1 LNSRVAVVTGD
12 DLTGTLAGPGI
23 RAWHMAEV
31 LAAAGHEVVLATT
44 GRAERAHPA
53 AETRSVAASTDA
65 RELAGWSDVLVF
77 QGLLLDHHP
86 ALADVDVPVVVDLY
100 DPFHLEQLERTRR
113 APATRDQV
121 VREVTA
127 VVGEQLLRGDF
138 FLCASERQRDFWV
151 GHLAALGRVNARTYD
166 ADPSLDALIAVAPFG
181 VPADPPPPGPSVKG
195 TVPGLGAD
203 DALVLWAGGVY
214 DWLDPLTVVRAIDRV
229 RGHRADVRLLFL
241 GMAHPGEG
249 ESARAA
255 AVRGLAADLGLTGT
269 HVLFNDGWVPYD
281 ERARWLLSADVGVSA
296 HLRHIEAAY
305 AFRTRVLDYL
315 WAGLPVVTT
324 EGDTLADAVATRG
337 AGLTVPPG
345 NDEAMAVALVRML
358 DDRVLA
364 FHSRESARAMAG
376 ELTWPQVLA
385 PLAAFCATP
394 RRAPDL
400 VDPVLGPRLAAHR
413 RGQARTRR
421 GWQRDVDVAVRRT
434 LGRLRGR
441 LPDQ

>member
-1 LNSRVAVVTGD
+1 MVTGD
-12 DLTGTLAGPGI
+12 DLTSTLAGPGI
-23 RAWHMAEV
+23 RAWHMADV
-31 LAAAGHEVVLATT
+31 LAAAGHDVLLATT
-44 GRAERAHPA
+44 GRVDRAHPR
-53 AETRSVAASTDA
+53 AETRSIAALADA
-65 RELAGWSDVLVF
+65 REVATWCDVLVF

-86 ALADVDVPVVVDLY
+86 VLADVDVPVVVDLY

-113 APATRDQV
+113 TPGTRDQV

-127 VVGEQLLRGDF
+127 IVDEQLLRGDF

-166 ADPSLDALIAVAPFG
+166 SDPSLDALIAVAPFG
-181 VPADPPPPGPSVKG
+181 VPAEPPPTSPSVKG
-195 TVPGLGAD
+195 TVPGLGPD

-214 DWLDPLTVVRAIDRV
+214 DWLDPLTVVRAVDRV
-229 RGHRADVRLLFL
+229 RQQRDDVRLLFL

-249 ESARAA
+249 ESAMAA
-255 AVRGLAADLGLTGT
+255 AVRALAAERGLTGT

-296 HLRHIEAAY
+296 HLRHIEATY

-324 EGDTLADAVATRG
+324 EGDTLADAVAARG
-337 AGLTVPPG
+337 AGIAVPPG
-345 NDEAMAVALVRML
+345 DDEAMAVALVRVL
-358 DDRVLA
+358 DDRVVA
-364 FHSRESARAMAG
+364 FHSREGARSMAA

-385 PLAAFCATP
+385 PLAAFCAAP
-394 RRAPDL
+394 RRAADL
-400 VDPVLGPRLAAHR
+400 IDPVLGPQLAAVR
-413 RGQARTRR
+413 RDHARNRR
-421 GWQRDVDVAVRRT
+421 GWQRDLDVAVKRT

-441 LPDQ
+441 PPGLPPDR